1 MNAARIGVL
10 VLAIVAAGLA
20 ALLAR
25 GLVSSGKEEA
35 VAEKVVEEP
44 TTEVLVAVSNLQL
57 GQRLT
62 GGDLRWQRWPMP
74 TMLQELIVVLRKS
87 QKGYMEIS
95 WIWRNT
101 LRLRSEL
108 R

>member
-10 VLAIVAAGLA
+10 VLAIIAAGLA
-20 ALLAR
+20 AFLAR
-25 GLVSSGKEEA
+25 GLVSAGKEEA

-62 GGDLRWQRWPMP
+62 SGDLRWQRWPEASMNAAYITRAAKP
-74 TMLQELIVVLRKS
+74 TAIEEYTDSVARMS
-87 QKGYMEIS
+87 
-95 WIWRNT
+95 
-101 LRLRSEL
+101 
-108 R
+108 